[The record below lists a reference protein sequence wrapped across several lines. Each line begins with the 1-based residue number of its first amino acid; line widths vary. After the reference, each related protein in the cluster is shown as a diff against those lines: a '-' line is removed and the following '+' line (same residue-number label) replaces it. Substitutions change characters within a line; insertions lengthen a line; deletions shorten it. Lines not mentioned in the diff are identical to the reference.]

1 MSHTPLATG
10 QRATR
15 LWGAASALAVFAAA
29 MWFAWLGWDDE
40 YYYVDGFAQGPY
52 RAWQVIGCGL
62 AIATAAVLA
71 YRWVRQFAAVFV
83 LAAAADL
90 GFAVPWA
97 VHASTTDD
105 SGLWVVGL
113 LLLLVGSGV
122 GLVVLLALTD
132 SVLRTRRSK
141 SRARGQ

>member
-1 MSHTPLATG
+1 
-10 QRATR
+10 
-15 LWGAASALAVFAAA
+15 

-83 LAAAADL
+83 LAAAAEL

>member
-1 MSHTPLATG
+1 MSDTRPAMGH
-10 QRATR
+10 RATR
-15 LWGAASALAVFAAA
+15 LWGAALALAVFAAA

-52 RAWQVIGCGL
+52 RAWQVVGCGL

-113 LLLLVGSGV
+113 LFLLVGSGV

-132 SVLRTRRSK
+132 SVVRTRRSK
-141 SRARGQ
+141 SQARGQ